1 MPGGRGRDPSA
12 ETQTRGRARIT
23 PGLGKRTATDMDLT
37 PGANRATRWYGSED
51 LEQHPELRGRG
62 QGQNLDRH
70 LGRQR
75 VENDTI
81 SMLRVRGI

>member
-12 ETQTRGRARIT
+12 ETDNRGRTSIT
-23 PGLGKRTATDMDLT
+23 PGLGKRTATDMDPKT
-37 PGANRATRWYGSED
+37 GADRTTRWYGNED

-75 VENDTI
+75 VENDKI